1 MANLLSNDKI
11 TLRAMEPS
19 DIDLIYKWENDTSLW
34 TVSDTVAPY
43 SREALMLYIANCAN
57 DIYANKQLR
66 LMVTLTAT
74 GETVG
79 TVDFLNFNP
88 IHNRAELG
96 VYICKEHQGQGLS
109 AETMKIVNAY
119 AAQGIGLRQLYVYV
133 PVPPATRDM
142 TDGVWSKRQ
151 SATGTMI
158 VHCRSPPDIRLSN
171 APTSDP
177 AP

>member
-96 VYICKEHQGQGLS
+96 VYICKEHQGQG
-109 AETMKIVNAY
+109 
-119 AAQGIGLRQLYVYV
+119 
-133 PVPPATRDM
+133 PVSYTHL
-142 TDGVWSKRQ
+142 T
-151 SATGTMI
+151 
-158 VHCRSPPDIRLSN
+158 L
-171 APTSDP
+171 PTK
-177 AP
+177 A

>member
-43 SREALMLYIANCAN
+43 SREALML
-57 DIYANKQLR
+57 
-66 LMVTLTAT
+66 TLTAT

-133 PVPPATRDM
+133 PEDNAASIAMVRHA
-142 TDGVWSKRQ
+142 GFEEVGILQ
-151 SATGTMI
+151 SWIKTGKEYHNVVLLQKI
-158 VHCRSPPDIRLSN
+158 Y
-171 APTSDP
+171 
-177 AP
+177 

>member
-1 MANLLSNDKI
+1 MTQMANLLSNDKI

-43 SREALMLYIANCAN
+43 SHEALMLYIANCAN

-133 PVPPATRDM
+133 PEDNAASIAMVRHA
-142 TDGVWSKRQ
+142 GFEEVGILQ
-151 SATGTMI
+151 SWIKTGKEYHNVVLLQKI
-158 VHCRSPPDIRLSN
+158 Y
-171 APTSDP
+171 
-177 AP
+177 

>member
-96 VYICKEHQGQGLS
+96 VYICKEFQGQGLS
-109 AETMKIVNAY
+109 DNAASIAMVRHAGFEEVGILQSWIKTGKEYHNVVLLQKIY
-119 AAQGIGLRQLYVYV
+119 
-133 PVPPATRDM
+133 
-142 TDGVWSKRQ
+142 
-151 SATGTMI
+151 
-158 VHCRSPPDIRLSN
+158 
-171 APTSDP
+171 
-177 AP
+177 

>member
-74 GETVG
+74 GETVARWISS
-79 TVDFLNFNP
+79 TSTPFTIVPNWVCISARNT
-88 IHNRAELG
+88 RAETF
-96 VYICKEHQGQGLS
+96 CRNDEDS
-109 AETMKIVNAY
+109 ER
-119 AAQGIGLRQLYVYV
+119 LRR
-133 PVPPATRDM
+133 PGHRFAPA
-142 TDGVWSKRQ
+142 VCVC
-151 SATGTMI
+151 A
-158 VHCRSPPDIRLSN
+158 
-171 APTSDP
+171 
-177 AP
+177 